1 MANIVH
7 LTSRQLRRP
16 KELQRLRDY
25 LPMEDQRQN
34 VCSKRDASC
43 SLSKRMSNATAPER
57 VLCVLNA
64 VGLMLWLSSHERILF
79 MTSPTD
85 FPGCSR
91 RTLTGELR
99 GISCLPFAMERERKD
114 LPANIMPRLR
124 HQLAILPFFWYLTN

>member
-34 VCSKRDASC
+34 VCSKRDA
-43 SLSKRMSNATAPER
+43 LLALKADVER
-57 VLCVLNA
+57 HGTRAVLCVLNT